1 MTVASTPDPAR
12 LSEYKARL
20 ATLVATKDVEADQ
33 NRDHKVKNLNRQI
46 QAQLKW
52 IARAEACVPTEAA
65 A

>member
-1 MTVASTPDPAR
+1 VASTPDPAR
-12 LSEYKARL
+12 LSEYKTRL
-20 ATLVATKDVEADQ
+20 AMLIATKEVEADQ

-52 IARAEACVPTEAA
+52 IAKAEARVPTEAA